1 MWIRMT
7 KQKELR
13 IVVKAGRSASERD
26 EDQGDHSFCSCA
38 VQQPLHC
45 TCDTIKCGQWKCV
58 AMLQLPNSDLNVERG
73 ALIFFRPFP
82 QEDKGKIAKYVD
94 FSAVL

>member
-1 MWIRMT
+1 M
-7 KQKELR
+7 
-13 IVVKAGRSASERD
+13 KAD

-45 TCDTIKCGQWKCV
+45 TCDTIKCGQWKRV